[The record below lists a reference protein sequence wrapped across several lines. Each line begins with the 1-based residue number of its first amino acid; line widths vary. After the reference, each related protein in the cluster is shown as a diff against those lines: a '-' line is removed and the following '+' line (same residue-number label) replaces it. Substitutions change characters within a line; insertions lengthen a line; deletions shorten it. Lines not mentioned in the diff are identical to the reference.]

1 MLVPSS
7 RLIDFVIQNLADSPA
22 TFRKESR
29 AADFPPCTAKKT
41 AQGLSI
47 EMSLPLCEKEN
58 ISISFRNDEL
68 TISGTSNVSAEEGD
82 EEVLFSEM
90 PTGDFSRTFRLN
102 KDVVDWN
109 SIEASFDNGVLKIV
123 VPLKQKEE
131 QSSVIPIN

>member
-22 TFRKESR
+22 TFRKESG
-29 AADFPPCTAKKT
+29 AAYFPPCTAKKT

-58 ISISFRNDEL
+58 ISISFRNDKL
-68 TISGTSNVSAEEGD
+68 TISGTSNVSVEED
-82 EEVLFSEM
+82 EEVLFSEI

-102 KDVVDWN
+102 KDVVDGN

-131 QSSVIPIN
+131 QSSVIPIK